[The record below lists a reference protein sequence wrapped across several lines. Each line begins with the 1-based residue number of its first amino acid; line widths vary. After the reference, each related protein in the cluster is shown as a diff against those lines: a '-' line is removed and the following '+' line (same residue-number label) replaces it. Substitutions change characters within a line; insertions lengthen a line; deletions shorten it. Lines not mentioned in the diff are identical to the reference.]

1 TAPIGHL
8 ISNAQVQ
15 ILNDAL
21 SPVPVG
27 VAGELYIGGIAVG
40 RGYMARPDL
49 TAERF
54 IPDPFVRG
62 DARLYRTG
70 DIARWRADGVLEC
83 LGRAD

>member
-1 TAPIGHL
+1 
-8 ISNAQVQ
+8 
-15 ILNDAL
+15 
-21 SPVPVG
+21 
-27 VAGELYIGGIAVG
+27 
-40 RGYMARPDL
+40 MARPDL

-83 LGRAD
+83 LGRADHQIKIRGFRVELGEIEAVLKEQRGLRDVAVVALDDGGIE